1 MVFIAFGFVILP
13 PSTLNAF
20 ISSAYNE
27 FPVISEVHTGPLA
40 CASYNRVEQRK
51 ISLDIL
57 HKHKQNSI
65 FPKPR

>member
-1 MVFIAFGFVILP
+1 MVFTAFGFVILP

-40 CASYNRVEQRK
+40 CASYNGAEQRK

-57 HKHKQNSI
+57 HKRVK
-65 FPKPR
+65 RAL